1 MRGVPLT
8 SPPFIAT
15 IVPHRRGAPLGG
27 QLKTGNLWTG
37 QNRQFLRGGRD
48 Q

>member
-1 MRGVPLT
+1 MIIVIR
-8 SPPFIAT
+8 PF
-15 IVPHRRGAPLGG
+15 RNLGG
-27 QLKTGNLWTG
+27 QLKTGNFWTG